1 MKKIQFAPK
10 PKRVRYTTREK
21 ILFLEKARRSK
32 NLREIASQ
40 QGVNLKTAQK

>member
-10 PKRVRYTTREK
+10 PKRVRYTVKEK
-21 ILFLEKARRSK
+21 VHFLKKVKISG

-40 QGVNLKTAQK
+40 